1 MDSPIQIITIQSPT
15 GAHLLH
21 PSIRDART
29 NRNNNNNNTNKSIS
43 NNSIGTGRIA
53 GNTGKSIGFG
63 TGEGGKV
70 GGHNNRAGRGSKIIV
85 IQSERNRRPQILLS
99 NQRSMRLHVAPGAYP
114 VYYGIAR
121 ANGLFKG
128 QIRAFKAKY

>member
-15 GAHLLH
+15 GAHSLH

-29 NRNNNNNNTNKSIS
+29 NRNNNNNNKTST
-43 NNSIGTGRIA
+43 NSIGSGRFA

-70 GGHNNRAGRGSKIIV
+70 GGHNSYNRAGRGSKIIV
-85 IQSERNRRPQILLS
+85 IQSERNRRPQMLLS
-99 NQRSMRLHVAPGAYP
+99 NKRSMRLHVAPGAYP

-128 QIRAFKAKY
+128 QIRSFKAK